1 MPKTYLLW
9 KITESKISENMTN
22 SLRHL
27 GQVLSIRDGIEPKI
41 RFLGTQA
48 ITIKQSLKHFPSFY
62 MFFCIIPA
70 GYFLLH
76 YLCEKVGQDNFFQL
90 LRHYIHDLHHGK
102 LVHSTDFLALYF
114 EKYPLPNKTSDES
127 IQETCLNWLDTDK
140 LPAWIVEK
148 YQSIGQKYA
157 FKKKLRKNTGCF
169 LQLSNVR

>member
-1 MPKTYLLW
+1 M
-9 KITESKISENMTN
+9 
-22 SLRHL
+22 
-27 GQVLSIRDGIEPKI
+27 
-41 RFLGTQA
+41 
-48 ITIKQSLKHFPSFY
+48 
-62 MFFCIIPA
+62 
-70 GYFLLH
+70 LH

-127 IQETCLNWLDTDK
+127 IQETCLNWLDTDI

-157 FKKKLRKNTGCF
+157 FKKNLRKNTGCF
-169 LQLSNVR
+169 LQCLKKLI